1 MNGVADHGQTGKPYG
16 LVGLCLS
23 LIGIGI
29 SAFLVVG
36 VIGYCAM
43 LIIASILGLPLTH
56 EVLRDPIGALQ
67 QSDATAALRTIIGI
81 ALLVYLAVAS
91 AILLFAR
98 RRGGKA
104 WCDLVAWRPMA
115 FRLNDK
121 VLWSICA
128 GALIYD
134 VAAGLTLSYFAP
146 KSMSSFTI
154 PSDRVAVAILF
165 ITAVLFAPVT
175 EELLFRGWIYTSL
188 RFRFGLWTALLVS
201 SALFAVAHYESTHLY
216 ALAVFPIGLAL
227 GAIRARTGS
236 VKAGI
241 LFHACNN
248 LIAFCAAALNI
259 G

>member
-1 MNGVADHGQTGKPYG
+1 MNGAADYGRSCKPYG

-23 LIGIGI
+23 LVGIGI
-29 SAFLVVG
+29 SASLLTG
-36 VIGYCAM
+36 VIAYCAT
-43 LIIASILGLPLTH
+43 LVIASILGLHLTH
-56 EVLRDPIGALQ
+56 DVLGDPIGALQ

-81 ALLVYLAVAS
+81 ALLVYLAVAAS
-91 AILLFAR
+91 ILLFAR

-104 WCDLVAWRPMA
+104 WRDLVAWRPIA

-128 GALIYD
+128 AALIYS
-134 VAAGLTLSYFAP
+134 VGAAATLSYFAP

-154 PSDRVAVAILF
+154 PSDRVAAAILF
-165 ITAVLFAPVT
+165 VVAVVFAPAT

-201 SALFAVAHYESTHLY
+201 SALFGLAHYELTHVY
-216 ALAVFPIGLAL
+216 ALAVFPVGLAL
-227 GAIRARTGS
+227 GALRQRTGS
-236 VKAGI
+236 IKAGI

-248 LIAFCAAALNI
+248 FIAFCAAALNI